1 MFFYDIPIGF
11 LNLISEWYDGSIPNE
26 ETQKNLFYSPLTN
39 RKNKPV
45 LEKAQVCFCIGKSV
59 EYKIIYA
66 IYAKRRFPY
75 IYLENCKKKKS
86 KGGWLFGSIWYNV
99 Y

>member
-1 MFFYDIPIGF
+1 MRTCAQA
-11 LNLISEWYDGSIPNE
+11 GSIRAMP
-26 ETQKNLFYSPLTN
+26 ETEIPRATRVDIY
-39 RKNKPV
+39 
-45 LEKAQVCFCIGKSV
+45 CIGKSG

-86 KGGWLFGSIWYNV
+86 KGG
-99 Y
+99 